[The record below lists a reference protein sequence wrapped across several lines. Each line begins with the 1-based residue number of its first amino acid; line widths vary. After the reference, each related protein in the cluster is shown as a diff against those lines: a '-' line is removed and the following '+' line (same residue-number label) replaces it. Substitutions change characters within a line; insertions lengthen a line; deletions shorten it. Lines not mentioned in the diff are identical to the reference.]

1 MLQSQNRAA
10 AAPDRRPTGMRERGE
25 MTRDRLL
32 EAAEE
37 VFAEQGFFRASIA
50 EITRRA
56 GVAQGTF
63 YLYFKAK
70 EEIFRELVRKMSH
83 DLRRTLQE
91 ATAPILDRR
100 DAERVGLE
108 TFLEFVLQRRN
119 LYTVMR
125 ECEFVD
131 PELHRWHY
139 QRLAEG
145 YVRGLRVAMARGQVR
160 QMDPEAL
167 AYFLMGAAHMIGMRW
182 TYWENTLP
190 PREAVETIVSAML
203 YGIDPTG
210 RGPDPVPGAGPEET
224 PGHDH
229 DKGENASADP
239 GPSNSP
245 GQDPAP
251 DADPT
256 PNRSPSPDPDTD
268 PNAR

>member
-10 AAPDRRPTGMRERGE
+10 ASSDRRSTGMRERGE
-25 MTRDRLL
+25 NTRERLL

-100 DAERVGLE
+100 DVERVGLE
-108 TFLEFVLQRRN
+108 TFLQFVLQRRN

-139 QRLAEG
+139 ERLAEG
-145 YVRGLRVAMARGQVR
+145 YVRGLRLAMARGQVR
-160 QMDPEAL
+160 QLDPEAM

-182 TYWENTLP
+182 TYWENALP
-190 PREAVETIVSAML
+190 PREALESIFQL
-203 YGIDPTG
+203 ILHGIDPSG
-210 RGPDPVPGAGPEET
+210 LAPESDSGGGET
-224 PGHDH
+224 PAG
-229 DKGENASADP
+229 AP
-239 GPSNSP
+239 
-245 GQDPAP
+245 DPAP
-251 DADPT
+251 
-256 PNRSPSPDPDTD
+256 SPD
-268 PNAR
+268 AES

>member
-1 MLQSQNRAA
+1 
-10 AAPDRRPTGMRERGE
+10 MRERGE
-25 MTRDRLL
+25 ATRDRLL

-100 DAERVGLE
+100 DVERVGLE
-108 TFLEFVLQRRN
+108 TFLQFVLQRRN

-139 QRLAEG
+139 TRLAEG
-145 YVRGLRVAMARGQVR
+145 YVRGLRLAMARGQVR
-160 QMDPEAL
+160 QLDPEAL

-182 TYWENTLP
+182 TYWENALP
-190 PREAVETIVSAML
+190 PREALESIVSVIL
-203 YGIDPTG
+203 HGIDPNG
-210 RGPDPVPGAGPEET
+210 LA
-224 PGHDH
+224 
-229 DKGENASADP
+229 
-239 GPSNSP
+239 
-245 GQDPAP
+245 
-251 DADPT
+251 
-256 PNRSPSPDPDTD
+256 PDPDPATARSPTPRANPARNSEPD
-268 PNAR
+268 PNPETQTHTQPEPEPDPQPRSRPEPGT